1 MDRIILKKDVENCKT
16 MSCRICILHNERYH
30 FLYDYPVGTNFLQNS
45 HICVYNFNVDN
56 GVPDSVLKKGVV
68 IQSPKM
74 EYSQKQVLL
83 TQTLQVPHNSQVL
96 PIQTANYLVLTDLH
110 V

>member
-1 MDRIILKKDVENCKT
+1 MERIIVKKYVENCKT
-16 MSCRICILHNERYH
+16 MSFRTCIEHNERCH
-30 FLYDYPVGTNFLQNS
+30 FLYDYPGGTYFFHNWQ
-45 HICVYNFNVDN
+45 ICIYNVYADN
-56 GVPDSVLKKGVV
+56 GVPHRVLKKAVV

-74 EYSQKQVLL
+74 ECIQKQVLL

-96 PIQTANYLVLTDLH
+96 PIQTASYFALTDLH

>member
-1 MDRIILKKDVENCKT
+1 
-16 MSCRICILHNERYH
+16 MSFRTCILHNERCH
-30 FLYDYPVGTNFLQNS
+30 FLYDYTGGTNFLQNWQ
-45 HICVYNFNVDN
+45 ICVYYINVDN
-56 GVPDSVLKKGVV
+56 AVPNRVLRKVVV

-74 EYSQKQVLL
+74 ECTQKQVLL

-96 PIQTANYLVLTDLH
+96 PIQTASYLALMDLH